1 MYAVYLVGHRSDVPV
16 TCSRCSQMLTFPVA
30 CRIKKILSRALCI
43 GIGTGGG
50 GGGVD
55 IELAPNSLTYGIE
68 FEVCNESQWGAAEI
82 AVDLYASSPWKTDQH
97 KY

>member
-1 MYAVYLVGHRSDVPV
+1 MFQVFSNADISSRMSDKKNTVSGAMHWHRNP
-16 TCSRCSQMLTFPVA
+16 
-30 CRIKKILSRALCI
+30 
-43 GIGTGGG
+43 G